1 MLSRTAQ
8 GLYWMSRYV
17 ERAENNARLLDAGR
31 RIEGLPGAEAA
42 GNTEWP
48 SIIIAAGCR
57 ETFGEER
64 LDEADRDSATFHLAF
79 DPENSSSILSC
90 FAAARENARAMRGA
104 VTSEVWTAINGTWSE
119 LRKLDMKAVDER
131 RYADFIESVLG
142 ASFHFRGA
150 INATL
155 LRDERLWFIELG
167 KHIERADAT
176 ARMLDVKYHV
186 LLPKTDEVGAGL
198 DLLQWQQILR
208 AANALRAF
216 RHVYRE
222 QVSAPRV
229 VDLLVVNSQSPR
241 SLRYTYEA
249 ICDNIDNIGVHTKA
263 QRAVADHARE
273 IRDRL
278 RVADAHDIIDFG
290 LHEWLTDM
298 IMETNKLANALGE
311 SYGFFSQVDRDAA
324 DEEVEDS
331 SKLETCTQ

>member
-57 ETFGEER
+57 ETFGETLE
-64 LDEADRDSATFHLAF
+64 DADRDSATFHLAF
-79 DPENSSSILSC
+79 DKDNASSIQSC
-90 FAAARENARAMRGA
+90 FHAARENARAMRGA
-104 VTSEVWTAINGTWSE
+104 ITSEVWTAINTTWAE
-119 LRKLDMKAVDER
+119 FRTKTMADTDER
-131 RYADFIESVLG
+131 RYADFVESVLA
-142 ASFHFRGA
+142 ASFTFRGA
-150 INATL
+150 INSTL
-155 LRDERLWFIELG
+155 LRDERQWFIELG

-176 ARMLDVKYHV
+176 ARLLDVKYHV
-186 LLPKTDEVGAGL
+186 LLPQADEVGAGL

-241 SLRYTYEA
+241 SLRYSYEA

-263 QRAVADHARE
+263 QRKASDIARAT
-273 IRDRL
+273 RDKL
-278 RVADAHDIIDFG
+278 RSADAHSIIDFG
-290 LHEWLTDM
+290 LHEWLTEM
-298 IMETNKLANALGE
+298 ITETNQLANELGE
-311 SYGFFSQVDRDAA
+311 SYGFFSQVDRDSLD
-324 DEEVEDS
+324 DEAVGTSTIEVCEP
-331 SKLETCTQ
+331 

>member
-31 RIEGLPGAEAA
+31 RIEGLPGAGAA

-57 ETFGEER
+57 ETFGETLE
-64 LDEADRDSATFHLAF
+64 DADRDSATFHLAF
-79 DPENSSSILSC
+79 DKDNASSIQSC
-90 FAAARENARAMRGA
+90 FHAARENARAMRGA
-104 VTSEVWTAINGTWSE
+104 ITSEVWTAINTTWAE
-119 LRKLDMKAVDER
+119 FRTKTMADTDER
-131 RYADFIESVLG
+131 RYADFVESVLA
-142 ASFHFRGA
+142 ASFTFRGA
-150 INATL
+150 INSTL
-155 LRDERLWFIELG
+155 LRDERQWFIELG

-176 ARMLDVKYHV
+176 ARLLDVKYHV
-186 LLPKTDEVGAGL
+186 LLPQADEVGAGL

-241 SLRYTYEA
+241 SLRYSYEA

-263 QRAVADHARE
+263 QRKASDIARAT
-273 IRDRL
+273 RDKL
-278 RVADAHDIIDFG
+278 RSADAHSIIDFG
-290 LHEWLTDM
+290 LHEWLTEM
-298 IMETNKLANALGE
+298 ISETNQLANALGE
-311 SYGFFSQVDRDAA
+311 SYGFFSQVDRDSLD
-324 DEEVEDS
+324 DEAVGTSTIEVCEP
-331 SKLETCTQ
+331 

>member
-31 RIEGLPGAEAA
+31 RIEGLPGSEAS

-57 ETFGEER
+57 ETFGEGLE
-64 LDEADRDSATFHLAF
+64 EADRDKATYHLAF
-79 DPENSSSILSC
+79 DQENSSSILSC
-90 FAAARENARAMRGA
+90 FHSARENARAMRGA
-104 VTSEVWTAINGTWSE
+104 ITSEVWTAINSTWSE
-119 LRKLDMKAVDER
+119 FRTKTMADVDER
-131 RYADFIESVLG
+131 RYVDFVETVL
-142 ASFHFRGA
+142 ASSFTFRGA
-150 INATL
+150 INSTL
-155 LRDERLWFIELG
+155 LRDERQWFIELG

-176 ARMLDVKYHV
+176 ARLLDVKYHV
-186 LLPKTDEVGAGL
+186 LLPKADEVGAGL

-222 QVSAPRV
+222 QISAPRV

-241 SLRYTYEA
+241 SLRYSYEA

-263 QRAVADHARE
+263 QRAIADIARE
-273 IRDRL
+273 NRDKL
-278 RVADAHDIIDFG
+278 RTADAHSIIDYG

-298 IMETNKLANALGE
+298 IVATNELANKLGE
-311 SYGFFSQVDRDAA
+311 SYGFFSQVDRDATEEDAA
-324 DEEVEDS
+324 DASNIEV
-331 SKLETCTQ
+331 CAP